1 VSDQIVIRGLEV
13 SAVLGVPDA
22 ERAAPQRLEI
32 DLVLEADFSGLDDDI
47 AKATDYAA
55 VAGWV
60 AEECARVSP
69 RLLESLAS
77 HLASGLL
84 SAFPRIG
91 AVSIEV
97 RKFILPQTS
106 HVAVRLRRERN

>member
-1 VSDQIVIRGLEV
+1 MSDQIVIRGLEV
-13 SAVLGVPDA
+13 AAVLGVPDA
-22 ERAAPQRLEI
+22 ERAAPQRLEV
-32 DLVLEADFSGLDDDI
+32 DLVLETDFTGLHDDI
-47 AKATDYAA
+47 TKATDYAA
-55 VAGWV
+55 VATWV
-60 AEECARVSP
+60 EHECASVSP

-84 SAFPRIG
+84 SAFPRIR

-106 HVAVRLRRERN
+106 HVAVRVRRERS

>member
-13 SAVLGVPDA
+13 AAVLGVPDA
-22 ERAAPQRLEI
+22 ERAAPQRLEV
-32 DLVLEADFSGLDDDI
+32 DLVLETDFTDLHDDI
-47 AKATDYAA
+47 TKATDYAA
-55 VAGWV
+55 VATWV
-60 AEECARVSP
+60 EHECASVSP

-84 SAFPRIG
+84 SAFPRIR

-106 HVAVRLRRERN
+106 HVAVRVRRERS